1 MRSWSIVE
9 KRSKTILE
17 ISFDVFTLTSHNM
30 KRLQLL
36 KQNIDQLRQKYF
48 NGRHFHW
55 QKEKTSARK
64 NPVQPLHQYH
74 WFTKIHKSKP
84 MRTLHPPLMLGLTV
98 MSLTTVIGYR
108 FYNQPQ
114 LSVGTVSPVKV
125 FAPNDEEFV
134 DEKTTEEKRK
144 EVRTGIIPVL
154 QRDIEL
160 TSQLKADLN
169 KTITEVKQFRQ
180 QVGTFPFVSGSLIPT
195 GTQQYLRRLDDKT
208 WETIRS
214 TLAKNEGEPDPKFQP
229 QTVEAINWLKSYEKK
244 TSATTLQG
252 LLNTIEQSRKRYYTA
267 KREVLTAKKSNLT
280 PETLGIFLD
289 LGDSSWQTTEKTINI
304 TLNRILSQGLPPGIP
319 DYLLREIIYNQLE
332 SATLS
337 VPKREITDLLMRIL
351 KNKHNLV
358 VDKEATK
365 ERAEKA
371 ALAMKPFIVE
381 IKAGDVIVEAGEEI
395 TQEAFVLLDGFQL
408 SRRGINWLGL
418 GVSAG
423 IVIGTVTV
431 FSLVSYRLHRPMRR
445 RDHIL
450 LCLLSLSTPLLGI
463 FNLGYTN
470 LPAVGLLTSSF
481 YGPTLAITQVILLSG
496 LSTFAAPTINWSYVL
511 AGTIGGLIA
520 ASVAGKLRS
529 RDELACLGGVVGLV
543 QGSLYFVGYLIA
555 APVAG
560 TIWSIILPEAII
572 YGLSGIAWSVMALGV
587 SPYLERLFDLVT
599 PIRLVE
605 LANPNCAL
613 LKRLAT
619 ETPGTFQH
627 TLFVAC
633 LAEAAARELHCNV
646 ELIRAGTLYHDIGK
660 MHDPMGFIENQM
672 GNPNKHD
679 VINDPWVSVEI
690 IKKHVSEG
698 MVMASK
704 YGLPRVIR
712 DFIPEHQGTL
722 LISYF
727 YYQAKQDA
735 ERNGTEMIAEEN
747 FRYAGPVPQSRETG
761 IVMLADGC
769 EAALRSLK
777 EATPETA
784 LAMIQ
789 KIFKARWRD
798 HQLKDSGIKYEEL
811 PIIAEVFVKVWQ
823 QFHHQRIVYPK
834 AALEP
839 QNNKQN

>member
-1 MRSWSIVE
+1 M
-9 KRSKTILE
+9 KT
-17 ISFDVFTLTSHNM
+17 
-30 KRLQLL
+30 LQLL
-36 KQNIDQLRQKYF
+36 KRNLEKLRQHY
-48 NGRHFHW
+48 
-55 QKEKTSARK
+55 QKSRPSSQLENQDLAKKVPAK
-64 NPVQPLHQYH
+64 PLHH
-74 WFTKIHKSKP
+74 SDWLTKLHKSKP
-84 MRTLHPPLMLGLTV
+84 IRQIHPPLMLGITV
-98 MSLTTVIGYR
+98 ISLTSVIGYR

-114 LSVGTVSPVKV
+114 LSVGTVSPVTV
-125 FAPNDEEFV
+125 LAPEDGTFN

-144 EVRTGIIPVL
+144 EVRTGIVPIL
-154 QRDIEL
+154 QRDIQL
-160 TSQLKADLN
+160 TSQLKGELGE
-169 KTITEVKQFRQ
+169 TISEIKQLRQ
-180 QVGTFPFVSGSLIPT
+180 QAGTFPFIRGTLIPVEI
-195 GTQQYLRRLDDKT
+195 QQYLRSVDEKT
-208 WETIRS
+208 WQTIQSTLVSDREPSPTLQPHSKEAITQLKNYEDTTSDTTLKGLFETI
-214 TLAKNEGEPDPKFQP
+214 K
-229 QTVEAINWLKSYEKK
+229 
-244 TSATTLQG
+244 
-252 LLNTIEQSRKRYYTA
+252 QSRQRYHAA
-267 KREVLTAKKSNLT
+267 KREVLNAKTSNLT
-280 PETLGIFLD
+280 PELLGTFLD
-289 LGDSSWQTTEKTINI
+289 LEDSNWQTTQKTLNT
-304 TLNRILSQGLPPGIP
+304 TLNRILLQGLPPGIP
-319 DYLLREIIYNQLE
+319 DYLLQEIIKNQLE
-332 SATLS
+332 ATTSS
-337 VPKREITDLLMRIL
+337 VPQTAITDLLMKIL
-351 KNKHNLV
+351 QNQHNLT

-365 ERAEKA
+365 QRAEQA
-371 ALAMKPFIVE
+371 AEAVEPVIVE
-381 IKAGDVIVEAGEEI
+381 VKAGDVIVEAGEKI
-395 TQEAFVLLDGFQL
+395 TQEEFVVLDSFQL
-408 SRRGINWLGL
+408 SRRGINWVGL
-418 GVSAG
+418 GISVV
-423 IVIGTVTV
+423 IVMGTVTI
-431 FSLVSYRLHRPMRR
+431 FSVVTQKVHRPMRR

-481 YGPTLAITQVILLSG
+481 YGPTLAITQVVLLSG
-496 LSTFAAPTINWSYVL
+496 LSTFAATTINWSYVL
-511 AGTIGGLIA
+511 AGTAGGLLA
-520 ASVAGKLRS
+520 ASIAWKLRS

-543 QGSLYFVGYLIA
+543 QGSLYFLGYLIV

-560 TIWSIILPEAII
+560 TIWSVVLPDAII
-572 YGLSGIAWSVMALGV
+572 YGLSGIAWSVMALGI

-679 VINDPWVSVEI
+679 LINDPWVSVEI
-690 IKKHVSEG
+690 IKKHVSQG
-698 MVMASK
+698 LVMANK

-727 YYQAKQDA
+727 YYQAKQEA
-735 ERNGTEMIAEEN
+735 ERNGTEIIAEED
-747 FRYAGPVPQSRETG
+747 FRYAGPIPQSRETG

-798 HQLKDSGIKYEEL
+798 NQLKDSGIKYEEL

-839 QNNKQN
+839 QNNKQA

>member
-1 MRSWSIVE
+1 MN
-9 KRSKTILE
+9 T
-17 ISFDVFTLTSHNM
+17 
-30 KRLQLL
+30 LQLL
-36 KQNIDQLRQKYF
+36 KQNLEKLRQKYQS
-48 NGRHFHW
+48 RRRSLL
-55 QKEKTSARK
+55 KE
-64 NPVQPLHQYH
+64 NQPLEKKSSSTTLNNSD
-74 WFTKIHKSKP
+74 WLAKLHKSKP
-84 MRTLHPPLMLGLTV
+84 IRQIHPPLMWGIAV
-98 MSLTTVIGYR
+98 ISLTSVIGYR

-114 LSVGTVSPVKV
+114 LSAGTVSPVTV
-125 FAPNDEEFV
+125 VAPKDGTFQ

-144 EVRTGIIPVL
+144 EVRTGIIPVI
-154 QRDIEL
+154 QRDPEL
-160 TSQLKADLN
+160 TRQLQGELTE
-169 KTITEVKQFRQ
+169 TIAEIKQLRQ
-180 QVGTFPFVSGSLIPT
+180 QTGLFPFINVKFITLS
-195 GTQQYLRRLDDKT
+195 TQQYLRNVDEKDWQIIQSAITKGDTQKIPESKAQLKQAIT
-208 WETIRS
+208 QLNNYGKATSPATLKGLLETIKQSRQRYNQ
-214 TLAKNEGEPDPKFQP
+214 AKIEVSN
-229 QTVEAINWLKSYEKK
+229 TK
-244 TSATTLQG
+244 TS
-252 LLNTIEQSRKRYYTA
+252 Y
-267 KREVLTAKKSNLT
+267 LT
-280 PETLGIFLD
+280 PEVFTTFLNLD
-289 LGDSSWQTTEKTINI
+289 DNNWQTTEKTLKT
-304 TLNRILSQGLPPGIP
+304 TLNRILLQGLPPGIP
-319 DYLLREIIYNQLE
+319 DYLLKEIIKNQLE
-332 SATLS
+332 STTSS
-337 VPKREITDLLMRIL
+337 VPQPAITQLLMKIL
-351 KNKHNLV
+351 HNQHNLT

-365 ERAEKA
+365 QRAEQA
-371 ALAMKPFIVE
+371 AQAVETVLVE
-381 IKAGDVIVEAGEEI
+381 IKAGDVIIEAGDKI
-395 TQEAFVLLDGFQL
+395 TQEEFVLLDSFEL
-408 SRRGINWLGL
+408 SRRGINWVGL
-418 GVSAG
+418 GISAIFVMGSVS
-423 IVIGTVTV
+423 V
-431 FSLVSYRLHRPMRR
+431 FCLVGQKIHRPMRR
-445 RDHIL
+445 RDHML

-481 YGPTLAITQVILLSG
+481 YGPTLAITQVVFLSG
-496 LSTFAAPTINWSYVL
+496 LSTFAATTINWSYVL
-511 AGTIGGLIA
+511 AGTAGGLLA
-520 ASVAGKLRS
+520 ASIAWKLRS
-529 RDELACLGGVVGLV
+529 RDELACLGGVIGLV
-543 QGSLYFVGYLIA
+543 QGSLYFVGYLIV

-560 TIWSIILPEAII
+560 TIWSVVLPDAII
-572 YGLSGIAWSVMALGV
+572 YGLSGLAWSVMALGI

-672 GNPNKHD
+672 GAPNKHD
-679 VINDPWVSVEI
+679 LINDPWISVDI

-698 MVMASK
+698 LVMANK

-727 YYQAKQDA
+727 YYQAKQEA
-735 ERNGTEMIAEEN
+735 ERNGTEMISEEE

-761 IVMLADGC
+761 ILMLADGC

-784 LAMIQ
+784 LAMTQ

-798 HQLKDSGIKYEEL
+798 NQLKDSGIKYEEL

-834 AALEP
+834 AALEE
-839 QNNKQN
+839 QGNKKSA

>member
-1 MRSWSIVE
+1 M
-9 KRSKTILE
+9 KT
-17 ISFDVFTLTSHNM
+17 
-30 KRLQLL
+30 LQLL
-36 KQNIDQLRQKYF
+36 KQNFEKLRQKYQ
-48 NGRHFHW
+48 NSRVSRLKAQETLNNKSPSTPPHESNW
-55 QKEKTSARK
+55 LSK
-64 NPVQPLHQYH
+64 L
-74 WFTKIHKSKP
+74 HKSKP
-84 MRTLHPPLMLGLTV
+84 IKKIHPPLMLGITV
-98 MSLTTVIGYR
+98 ISLTSVIGYR
-108 FYNQPQ
+108 FYNQPR
-114 LSVGTVSPVKV
+114 LSVGTQSPIKV
-125 FAPNDEEFV
+125 IAPRDGTFT
-134 DEKTTEEKRK
+134 DEKTTEEKRQ

-154 QRDIEL
+154 QRDAQLTYDLQGEL
-160 TSQLKADLN
+160 SE
-169 KTITEVKQFRQ
+169 TIYEIQQFRQ
-180 QVGTFPFVSGSLIPT
+180 KAGAFPFIKVEFIPLP
-195 GTQQYLRRLDDKT
+195 TQQYLREVNEKDWKTIQSTLISGTTQTLPNSDEFVQKAIEQLDDY
-208 WETIRS
+208 
-214 TLAKNEGEPDPKFQP
+214 A
-229 QTVEAINWLKSYEKK
+229 KK
-244 TSATTLQG
+244 TSPTTVKG
-252 LLNTIEQSRKRYYTA
+252 LLKTIEKSRQNYQQARAEVATA
-267 KREVLTAKKSNLT
+267 KTSHLT
-280 PETLGIFLD
+280 PELLTIFLNLD
-289 LGDSSWQTTEKTINI
+289 EPSWQATQKTFTT
-304 TLNRILSQGLPPGIP
+304 TLHRILLQGLPPGMP
-319 DYLLREIIYNQLE
+319 DYLLNEIIKNQ
-332 SATLS
+332 
-337 VPKREITDLLMRIL
+337 VEITDSLVPKSDITKLLSKIL
-351 KNKHNLV
+351 QNQHNLT

-365 ERAEKA
+365 QRAEQA
-371 ALAMKPFIVE
+371 AQAVEPVIVE
-381 IKAGDVIVEAGEEI
+381 VKAGDVIVEAGETI
-395 TQEAFVLLDGFQL
+395 TQEEFVLLDSFQL
-408 SRRGINWLGL
+408 SLRGINWVGL
-418 GVSAG
+418 GISAI
-423 IVIGTVTV
+423 IVTGTVTI
-431 FSLVSYRLHRPMRR
+431 FSLVTQKVHRPMRR

-496 LSTFAAPTINWSYVL
+496 LSTFAATTINWSYVL
-511 AGTIGGLIA
+511 AGTAGGFLA
-520 ASVAGKLRS
+520 ASIAWKLRS
-529 RDELACLGGVVGLV
+529 RDELACLGGGVGLL
-543 QGSLYFVGYLIA
+543 QGGLYFLGYLIV

-560 TIWSIILPEAII
+560 TIWSVVLPDAIF

-679 VINDPWVSVEI
+679 IINDPWISVEI

-698 MVMASK
+698 LVMAKK

-735 ERNGTEMIAEEN
+735 ERNGQEIIIEEG
-747 FRYAGPVPQSRETG
+747 FRYAGPIPQSRETG

-798 HQLKDSGIKYEEL
+798 NQLKDSGIRYEEL

-834 AALEP
+834 AALDA
-839 QNNKQN
+839 QNNK

>member
-1 MRSWSIVE
+1 
-9 KRSKTILE
+9 
-17 ISFDVFTLTSHNM
+17 M

-36 KQNIDQLRQKYF
+36 RQNFEKLRQQYQKSRRSSPPKNQDLATKVPF
-48 NGRHFHW
+48 N
-55 QKEKTSARK
+55 
-64 NPVQPLHQYH
+64 PLHQSEWLRKLH
-74 WFTKIHKSKP
+74 QSKP
-84 MRTLHPPLMLGLTV
+84 IRQLHPPLMLGITV
-98 MSLTTVIGYR
+98 ISLTSVIGYR

-125 FAPNDEEFV
+125 VAPKDGTFK

-144 EVRTGIIPVL
+144 EVRTGIIPIL
-154 QRDIEL
+154 QRDLQL
-160 TSQLKADLN
+160 TSQLKGELTE
-169 KTITEVKQFRQ
+169 TITEMKQLRQ
-180 QVGTFPFVSGSLIPT
+180 QAGTFPFISGSLIPLE
-195 GTQQYLRRLDDKT
+195 TQQYLRSIDEKTWQTIQSTLINGDESSPNLQTHSQAAITHLKNYEDKT
-208 WETIRS
+208 S
-214 TLAKNEGEPDPKFQP
+214 T
-229 QTVEAINWLKSYEKK
+229 
-244 TSATTLQG
+244 TTLKG
-252 LLNTIEQSRKRYYTA
+252 LFDTIKQSRQRYHAA
-267 KREVLTAKKSNLT
+267 KREVLKTQTSNLT
-280 PETLGIFLD
+280 PELLGTFLD
-289 LGDSSWQTTEKTINI
+289 LEDKSWETTQKTLNT
-304 TLNRILSQGLPPGIP
+304 TLNRILLQGLPPGIP
-319 DYLLREIIYNQLE
+319 DYLLNEIIKNQLE
-332 SATLS
+332 SASPS
-337 VPKREITDLLMRIL
+337 VPQTAITDLLMKIL
-351 KNKHNLV
+351 ENQHNLTI
-358 VDKEATK
+358 DKEATK
-365 ERAEKA
+365 QRAEQA
-371 ALAMKPFIVE
+371 AQAVEPVIVE
-381 IKAGDVIVEAGEEI
+381 VKAGDVIVEAGEKI
-395 TQEAFVLLDGFQL
+395 TQEEFVLLDSFQL
-408 SRRGINWLGL
+408 SRRGINWVGL
-418 GVSAG
+418 GISAI
-423 IVIGTVTV
+423 IVMGTVTI
-431 FSLVSYRLHRPMRR
+431 FCIVSQKIHRPMRR

-481 YGPTLAITQVILLSG
+481 YGPTLAVTQVILLSG
-496 LSTFAAPTINWSYVL
+496 LSTFAATTINWSYVL
-511 AGTIGGLIA
+511 AGTAGGLLA
-520 ASVAGKLRS
+520 ASIAWKLRS

-543 QGSLYFVGYLIA
+543 QGSLYFIGYLIV

-560 TIWSIILPEAII
+560 TIWSVVLPDALY
-572 YGLSGIAWSVMALGV
+572 YGASGIAWSIMALGI

-679 VINDPWVSVEI
+679 LINNPWESVEI

-698 MVMASK
+698 LVMANK

-727 YYQAKQDA
+727 YYQAKQEA
-735 ERNGTEMIAEEN
+735 ERNGTEMIAEEA
-747 FRYAGPVPQSRETG
+747 FRYAGPIPQSRETG

-798 HQLKDSGIKYEEL
+798 DQLKDSGIKYEEL

-839 QNNKQN
+839 QNNKPA

>member
-1 MRSWSIVE
+1 M
-9 KRSKTILE
+9 KT
-17 ISFDVFTLTSHNM
+17 
-30 KRLQLL
+30 LQLL
-36 KQNIDQLRQKYF
+36 KRNLEKLRKRYQKGRPSPLSDKKVPSQPLRQSD
-48 NGRHFHW
+48 W
-55 QKEKTSARK
+55 
-64 NPVQPLHQYH
+64 L
-74 WFTKIHKSKP
+74 TKLHKSKP
-84 MRTLHPPLMLGLTV
+84 IRQLHPPLMWGITV
-98 MSLTTVIGYR
+98 ISLTSVIGYR

-125 FAPNDEEFV
+125 VAPKDGTFQ
-134 DEKTTEEKRK
+134 DEKTTEAKRK
-144 EVRTGIIPVL
+144 EVRTGIIPIL
-154 QRDIEL
+154 QRDLQL
-160 TSQLKADLN
+160 TSQLKGELTE
-169 KTITEVKQFRQ
+169 TITEIEQLRQ
-180 QVGTFPFVSGSLIPT
+180 QVGPFPFISGSLIPVK
-195 GTQQYLRRLDDKT
+195 TQQYLRSVNEKT
-208 WETIRS
+208 WRTIQS
-214 TLAKNEGEPDPKFQP
+214 TLVSDKEPSPNL
-229 QTVEAINWLKSYEKK
+229 QTHTKEAISHLKNYEDK
-244 TSATTLQG
+244 TSATTLKG
-252 LLNTIEQSRKRYYTA
+252 LLDTIQQSRQRYHGV
-267 KREVLTAKKSNLT
+267 KREVLNTKTSNLT
-280 PETLGIFLD
+280 PELLGTFLD
-289 LGDSSWQTTEKTINI
+289 LDDNNWQTTEKTLNT
-304 TLNRILSQGLPPGIP
+304 TLNRILLQGLPSGIP
-319 DYLLREIIYNQLE
+319 DYLLNEIIKNQLE
-332 SATLS
+332 SASPS
-337 VPKREITDLLMRIL
+337 VPQTAITDLLLKIL
-351 KNKHNLV
+351 QNQHNLT

-365 ERAEKA
+365 LRAEQA
-371 ALAMKPFIVE
+371 AQAVEPVIVE
-381 IKAGDVIVEAGEEI
+381 VKAGDVIVEAGEKI
-395 TQEAFVLLDGFQL
+395 TQESFVLLDSFQL
-408 SRRGINWLGL
+408 SRRGINWVGL
-418 GVSAG
+418 GISAV
-423 IVIGTVTV
+423 IVMGTVTI
-431 FSLVSYRLHRPMRR
+431 FSVVTQKVHRPMRR

-450 LCLLSLSTPLLGI
+450 LCLMSLSTPLLGI

-481 YGPTLAITQVILLSG
+481 YGPTLAITQVVLLSG
-496 LSTFAAPTINWSYVL
+496 LSTFAATTINWSYVL
-511 AGTIGGLIA
+511 AGTAGGLLA
-520 ASVAGKLRS
+520 ASIAWKLRS

-543 QGSLYFVGYLIA
+543 QGSLYFVGYLIV

-560 TIWSIILPEAII
+560 TIWSIVLPDAII
-572 YGLSGIAWSVMALGV
+572 YGLSGIAWSVMALGI

-605 LANPNCAL
+605 LANPNCGL

-679 VINDPWVSVEI
+679 LINDPWVSVEI

-698 MVMASK
+698 LVMANK

-727 YYQAKQDA
+727 YYQAKQEA
-735 ERNGTEMIAEEN
+735 ERNGTEMISEEE
-747 FRYAGPVPQSRETG
+747 FRYAGPIPQSRETG

-798 HQLKDSGIKYEEL
+798 DQLKDSGIKYEEL

-839 QNNKQN
+839 QNNKPT

>member
-1 MRSWSIVE
+1 
-9 KRSKTILE
+9 
-17 ISFDVFTLTSHNM
+17 M

-36 KQNIDQLRQKYF
+36 KRNLEKLRQKYQKS
-48 NGRHFHW
+48 RHLRLP
-55 QKEKTSARK
+55 KEESLAEKPPTQAHKQQDWLSK
-64 NPVQPLHQYH
+64 L
-74 WFTKIHKSKP
+74 HKSKP
-84 MRTLHPPLMLGLTV
+84 IRTLHPPLMWGLTV
-98 MSLTTVIGYR
+98 ISLTSVIGYR

-114 LSVGTVSPVKV
+114 LSEGTVSPIKIV
-125 FAPNDEEFV
+125 APKDGEFI
-134 DEKTTEEKRK
+134 DEKTTEAKRK
-144 EVRTGIIPVL
+144 EVRTGIIPIL
-154 QRDIEL
+154 QRDLQL
-160 TSQLKADLN
+160 TSQLKGDLTE
-169 KTITEVKQFRQ
+169 TISEIKQFREQ
-180 QVGTFPFVSGSLIPT
+180 AGAFPFISGSLIPL
-195 GTQQYLRRLDDKT
+195 GTQQYLRSVDEKSWQTIQAALFSDK
-208 WETIRS
+208 S
-214 TLAKNEGEPDPKFQP
+214 EPDPKLQP
-229 QTVEAINWLKSYEKK
+229 ETKEAITWLKSYEKS
-244 TSATTLQG
+244 TSTTTLKG
-252 LLNTIEQSRKRYYTA
+252 LLKTIKQSRQRYYAA
-267 KREVLTAKKSNLT
+267 KREVLNAKTSNLT
-280 PETLGIFLD
+280 PEVLGTFLD
-289 LGDSSWQTTEKTINI
+289 LDDDTWPTTQKTINT
-304 TLNRILSQGLPPGIP
+304 TLNRILLQGLAPGIP
-319 DYLLREIIYNQLE
+319 DYLLQEIIKNQLA
-332 SATLS
+332 SAAQS
-337 VPKREITDLLMRIL
+337 VPKTAITHLLMSIL
-351 KNKHNLV
+351 QDKHNLI
-358 VDKEATK
+358 VDNDATK

-371 ALAMKPFIVE
+371 AQALEPVIVE
-381 IKAGDVIVEAGEEI
+381 VKAGDVIVEAGEEI
-395 TQEAFVLLDGFQL
+395 TQEAFVLLDNFQL
-408 SRRGINWLGL
+408 SRRGINWFGF
-418 GVSAG
+418 GFSAV
-423 IVIGTVTV
+423 IVMGGVTV
-431 FSLVSYRLHRPMRR
+431 FAVVSHKLHRPMRR

-481 YGPTLAITQVILLSG
+481 YGPTLAITQVLLLSG

-520 ASVAGKLRS
+520 ASAAGKLRS

-679 VINDPWVSVEI
+679 LINDPWVSVEI

-698 MVMASK
+698 LAMANK

-727 YYQAKQDA
+727 YYQAKQEA
-735 ERNGTEMIAEEN
+735 ERNGTEMMAEEN
-747 FRYAGPVPQSRETG
+747 FRYIGPIPQSRETG

-811 PIIAEVFVKVWQ
+811 PVIAEVFVKAWQ

>member
-1 MRSWSIVE
+1 M
-9 KRSKTILE
+9 KT
-17 ISFDVFTLTSHNM
+17 
-30 KRLQLL
+30 LQLL
-36 KQNIDQLRQKYF
+36 KQNFEKLRQKYQ
-48 NGRHFHW
+48 NGRVSRLKDQQNLDH
-55 QKEKTSARK
+55 KSPSTSLLESDWLSK
-64 NPVQPLHQYH
+64 L
-74 WFTKIHKSKP
+74 HKSKP
-84 MRTLHPPLMLGLTV
+84 IKKIHPPLMLGLTV
-98 MSLTTVIGYR
+98 ISLTSVIGYR
-108 FYNQPQ
+108 FYNQPR
-114 LSVGTVSPVKV
+114 LSVGTQSPIKIV
-125 FAPNDEEFV
+125 APRNETFT
-134 DEKTTEEKRK
+134 DEKTTEEKRQ

-154 QRDIEL
+154 QRDAQLTNNLQGEL
-160 TSQLKADLN
+160 LE
-169 KTITEVKQFRQ
+169 TINEIKQFREKA
-180 QVGTFPFVSGSLIPT
+180 GAFPFISVEFIPLA
-195 GTQQYLRRLDDKT
+195 TQQYLRQVKEKQWKT
-208 WETIRS
+208 IQSVTISGTTESLSNLKDPMKQAVEQLRGY
-214 TLAKNEGEPDPKFQP
+214 GE
-229 QTVEAINWLKSYEKK
+229 K
-244 TSATTLQG
+244 TSATTLKG
-252 LLNTIEQSRKRYYTA
+252 LFKTIDQSRKRYQAAKGEVATA
-267 KREVLTAKKSNLT
+267 KTSHLT
-280 PETLGIFLD
+280 PQLLTTFLNLD
-289 LGDSSWQTTEKTINI
+289 DPSWQATQKTLTT
-304 TLNRILSQGLPPGIP
+304 TLHRILLQGLSPGMP
-319 DYLLREIIYNQLE
+319 DYLLNEIIKNQLE
-332 SATLS
+332 INKSS
-337 VPKREITDLLMRIL
+337 VPKSAITKLLSKIL
-351 KNKHNLV
+351 ENQHNLT

-365 ERAEKA
+365 QRAEQA
-371 ALAMKPFIVE
+371 AQAVE
-381 IKAGDVIVEAGEEI
+381 PVLVEVKVGDVIIEAGETI
-395 TQEAFVLLDGFQL
+395 TQEQFVLLDGFQL
-408 SRRGINWLGL
+408 SRRGINWVGL
-418 GVSAG
+418 GISAM
-423 IVIGTVTV
+423 IVTGTVTI
-431 FSLVSYRLHRPMRR
+431 FCLVTRKVHRPMRR

-481 YGPTLAITQVILLSG
+481 YGPTLAITQVVLLSG
-496 LSTFAAPTINWSYVL
+496 LSTFAATTINWSYVL
-511 AGTIGGLIA
+511 AGTAGGFLA
-520 ASVAGKLRS
+520 ASVAWKLRS
-529 RDELACLGGVVGLV
+529 RDELACLGGGVGLL
-543 QGSLYFVGYLIA
+543 QGGLYFLGYLIV

-560 TIWSIILPEAII
+560 TIWSVVLPDAIF

-605 LANPNCAL
+605 LANPNCTL

-679 VINDPWVSVEI
+679 IINDPLVSVEI

-698 MVMASK
+698 LVMAKK

-727 YYQAKQDA
+727 YYQAKQDS
-735 ERNGTEMIAEEN
+735 EQNGQEMISEEE
-747 FRYAGPVPQSRETG
+747 FRYAGPIPQSRETG

-798 HQLKDSGIKYEEL
+798 NQLKDSGIRYEEL

-834 AALEP
+834 AALDAH
-839 QNNKQN
+839 NNK

>member
-1 MRSWSIVE
+1 
-9 KRSKTILE
+9 
-17 ISFDVFTLTSHNM
+17 M

-36 KQNIDQLRQKYF
+36 KQNLEKLRQQY
-48 NGRHFHW
+48 
-55 QKEKTSARK
+55 QKSRRSSLAGNQDLAKKVPSH
-64 NPVQPLHQYH
+64 PLHQSN
-74 WFTKIHKSKP
+74 WLSKLHKSKP
-84 MRTLHPPLMLGLTV
+84 IRQLHPPLMWGITV
-98 MSLTTVIGYR
+98 ISLTSVIGYR

-125 FAPNDEEFV
+125 VAPKDGTFK
-134 DEKTTEEKRK
+134 DEKTTEAKRK
-144 EVRTGIIPVL
+144 EVKTGIIPIL
-154 QRDIEL
+154 QRDLQL
-160 TSQLKADLN
+160 TSQLKGDLTE
-169 KTITEVKQFRQ
+169 TITEIKQLRQ
-180 QVGTFPFVSGSLIPT
+180 QAGTFPFISGSLIPLE
-195 GTQQYLRRLDDKT
+195 TQQYLRSIDEKTWQTIQSTLISDSEASLNLQPHTQEAITHLKNYEDKT
-208 WETIRS
+208 STTI
-214 TLAKNEGEPDPKFQP
+214 
-229 QTVEAINWLKSYEKK
+229 LK
-244 TSATTLQG
+244 G
-252 LLNTIEQSRKRYYTA
+252 LFDTIQQSRQRYHAA
-267 KREVLTAKKSNLT
+267 KREVLNTKTSNLN
-280 PETLGIFLD
+280 PDLLGTFLD
-289 LGDSSWQTTEKTINI
+289 LEDSTWQTTEKTLNT
-304 TLNRILSQGLPPGIP
+304 TLNRILLQGLPPGMP
-319 DYLLREIIYNQLE
+319 DYLLNEIIKNQLE
-332 SATLS
+332 SASSS
-337 VPKREITDLLMRIL
+337 VPQTAITDLLMKIL
-351 KNKHNLV
+351 QNQHNLT
-358 VDKEATK
+358 VDKDATK
-365 ERAEKA
+365 QRAEQA
-371 ALAMKPFIVE
+371 AQAVEPVIVE
-381 IKAGDVIVEAGEEI
+381 VKAGDVIVEAGEKI
-395 TQEAFVLLDGFQL
+395 TQEEFVLLDSFKL
-408 SRRGINWLGL
+408 SRRGINWIGL
-418 GVSAG
+418 GISAV
-423 IVIGTVTV
+423 IVMGTVTIFCV
-431 FSLVSYRLHRPMRR
+431 VSQQIHRPMRR

-481 YGPTLAITQVILLSG
+481 YGPTLAITQVVLLSG
-496 LSTFAAPTINWSYVL
+496 LSTFAATTINWSYVL
-511 AGTIGGLIA
+511 AGTAGGLLA
-520 ASVAGKLRS
+520 ASVAWKLRS

-543 QGSLYFVGYLIA
+543 QGSLYFIGYLIV

-560 TIWSIILPEAII
+560 TIWSVVLPDALY
-572 YGLSGIAWSVMALGV
+572 YGISGIAWSIMALGV

-679 VINDPWVSVEI
+679 LINDPWVSVEI

-698 MVMASK
+698 LVMANK

-727 YYQAKQDA
+727 YYQAKQEA
-735 ERNGTEMIAEEN
+735 ERNGTEMIAEEA
-747 FRYAGPVPQSRETG
+747 FRYAGPIPQSRETG

-798 HQLKDSGIKYEEL
+798 NQLKDSGIKYEEL

-839 QNNKQN
+839 QNNKPT

>member
-1 MRSWSIVE
+1 
-9 KRSKTILE
+9 
-17 ISFDVFTLTSHNM
+17 M

-36 KQNIDQLRQKYF
+36 KQNIDKLGQKYLK
-48 NGRHFHW
+48 GHHLYG
-55 QKEKTSARK
+55 QKDKTLAKKS
-64 NPVQPLHQYH
+64 PVQPLHKYD
-74 WFTKIHKSKP
+74 WFSKLHKSKP
-84 MRTLHPPLMLGLTV
+84 IRTLHPPIMLGLSV
-98 MSLTTVIGYR
+98 ISLTIVIGYR

-125 FAPNDEEFV
+125 VAPRDEEFV

-144 EVRTGIIPVL
+144 EVRTGIIPIL

-169 KTITEVKQFRQ
+169 KTLTEINQFRQ
-180 QVGTFPFVSGSLIPT
+180 QVGIFPFVSGSLIPT
-195 GTQQYLRRLDDKT
+195 GTQQHLRRVDDNT
-208 WETIRS
+208 WATIRTIVFS
-214 TLAKNEGEPDPKFQP
+214 NKSQP
-229 QTVEAINWLKSYEKK
+229 FPNLQLQTVTAIDWLKRYEQK
-244 TSATTLQG
+244 TSTNALKG
-252 LLNTIEQSRKRYYTA
+252 LLDTIGKSRKRYHAA
-267 KREVLTAKKSNLT
+267 KREILNAKTSNLT
-280 PETLGIFLD
+280 PEVLGIFLD
-289 LGDSSWQTTEKTINI
+289 LDDSNWQTTQKTINI
-304 TLNRILSQGLPPGIP
+304 TLNRILSQGVPSGTP
-319 DYLLREIIYNQLE
+319 DYLLQEIINNQLE
-332 SATLS
+332 SAPSS
-337 VPKREITDLLMRIL
+337 VPKTAITDVLMKVL
-351 KNKHNLV
+351 HNKHNLM
-358 VDKEATK
+358 VDKEATRQ
-365 ERAEKA
+365 RAEKA
-371 ALAMKPFIVE
+371 ALAMKPVIVE
-381 IKAGDVIVEAGEEI
+381 IRAGDVIVEAGEEI
-395 TQEAFVLLDGFQL
+395 TQGAFVLLDGFQL
-408 SRRGINWLGL
+408 SRRGVNWVGL
-418 GVSAG
+418 GFSAG
-423 IVIGTVTV
+423 IVVGTVII
-431 FSLVSYRLHRPMRR
+431 FSMVTHKLHRPIRR

-450 LCLLSLSTPLLGI
+450 LCLLSLSTPVLGI

-470 LPAVGLLTSSF
+470 LPAVGLLASSF

-520 ASVAGKLRS
+520 ASAAGKLRS

-572 YGLSGIAWSVMALGV
+572 YGLSGIAWSVMALGI

-679 VINDPWVSVEI
+679 LINNPRDSVNI

-698 MVMASK
+698 LVMANK

-727 YYQAKQDA
+727 YYQAKQEA
-735 ERNGTEMIAEEN
+735 ERNGTEMIAEEE
-747 FRYAGPVPQSRETG
+747 FRYAGPIPQSRETG

-839 QNNKQN
+839 QNNKQG